1 MFLGFSIISAVLG
14 GIIVTLYSTSIVA
27 GRGIK
32 EYFTSQS
39 ENSLLF
45 DQEFLESSLKNYH
58 AEMDISTAIMVLGIA
73 EIVFGIWAAIC
84 CSVMNPFARCNEV
97 SQQVWIPEEG
107 NKNTLH
113 PVTLSIKTSYLVR
126 RRKLHPTPPEV
137 RGGLKEMASLFKNIS
152 TPMGSS
158 YTFLHRISNQSIQ
171 LSKLESCEHP
181 LIHHFVIFFKHI
193 ILIAY

>member
-1 MFLGFSIISAVLG
+1 MTSLLIFQAGMFLGFSIISAVLG

-113 PVTLSIKTSYLVR
+113 PVTLSSKTSYLVR
-126 RRKLHPTPPEV
+126 RRKLHPTPTEV
-137 RGGLKEMASLFKNIS
+137 RGVLKEMASFLRTYLHPWAPATLFCI
-152 TPMGSS
+152 G
-158 YTFLHRISNQSIQ
+158 
-171 LSKLESCEHP
+171 
-181 LIHHFVIFFKHI
+181 
-193 ILIAY
+193 

>member
-1 MFLGFSIISAVLG
+1 MTSLLIFQAGMFLGFSIISAVLG

-97 SQQVWIPEEG
+97 SQQV
-107 NKNTLH
+107 
-113 PVTLSIKTSYLVR
+113 
-126 RRKLHPTPPEV
+126 
-137 RGGLKEMASLFKNIS
+137 
-152 TPMGSS
+152 
-158 YTFLHRISNQSIQ
+158 
-171 LSKLESCEHP
+171 
-181 LIHHFVIFFKHI
+181 
-193 ILIAY
+193 